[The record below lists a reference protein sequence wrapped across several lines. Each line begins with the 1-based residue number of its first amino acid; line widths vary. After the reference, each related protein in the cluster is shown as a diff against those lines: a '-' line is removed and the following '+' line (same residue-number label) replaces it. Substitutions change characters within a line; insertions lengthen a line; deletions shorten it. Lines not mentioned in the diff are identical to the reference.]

1 MNIPRIAIAAAC
13 LIVLAA
19 CGNKGPLVL
28 PQKPQPVVTD
38 LPAVPASEQPA
49 ETPPADPVPPADSK
63 ADGDGT
69 PR

>member
-1 MNIPRIAIAAAC
+1 MIKRLAFAIFLLC
-13 LIVLAA
+13 ILGA

-38 LPAVPASEQPA
+38 LPVLPATEPA
-49 ETPPADPVPPADSK
+49 ETVPADPVPPAEPK
-63 ADGDGT
+63 EAGDGT

>member
-1 MNIPRIAIAAAC
+1 MKIPRIVVAAAC
-13 LIVLAA
+13 LIALAA

-38 LPAVPASEQPA
+38 LPVLPAPEQPA
-49 ETPPADPVPPADSK
+49 ETPPADPVPPAEH
-63 ADGDGT
+63 ATGGDGT

>member
-1 MNIPRIAIAAAC
+1 MKIPRIVVAAAC
-13 LIVLAA
+13 LIALAA

-38 LPAVPASEQPA
+38 LPVLPATEPA
-49 ETPPADPVPPADSK
+49 ETVPADPVPPAEPK
-63 ADGDGT
+63 EAGDGT

>member
-1 MNIPRIAIAAAC
+1 MKIPRIVVAAAC
-13 LIVLAA
+13 LIALAA

-38 LPAVPASEQPA
+38 LPVLPASGQPA
-49 ETPPADPVPPADSK
+49 ETPPADPVPPAEP
-63 ADGDGT
+63 ATGGDGT